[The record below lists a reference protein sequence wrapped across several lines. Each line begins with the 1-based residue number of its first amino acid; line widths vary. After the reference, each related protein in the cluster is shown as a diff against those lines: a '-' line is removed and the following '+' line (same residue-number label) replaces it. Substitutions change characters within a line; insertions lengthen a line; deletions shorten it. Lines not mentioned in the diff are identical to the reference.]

1 MLNLRR
7 NETHVIT
14 LLEGLKYLRE
24 EKECLDKK
32 LENIKLENKREI
44 SE

>member
-32 LENIKLENKREI
+32 LENIKLENNHEI